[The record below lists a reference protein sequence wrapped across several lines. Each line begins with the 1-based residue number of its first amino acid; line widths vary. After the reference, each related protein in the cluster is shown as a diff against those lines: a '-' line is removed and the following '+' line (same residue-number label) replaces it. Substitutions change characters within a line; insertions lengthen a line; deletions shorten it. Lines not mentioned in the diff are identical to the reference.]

1 MGPFRL
7 RIPFIHI
14 KFRTAEFLQGMI
26 ISGATA
32 FAGIPI
38 AMGMGL
44 SFEEGVAL
52 SFISGTLIAAAAAI
66 KVPEINDNATP
77 SSNDNPIPI
86 AIGMHPNCYGYGIII

>member
-1 MGPFRL
+1 MNVEQVKINGIKWGPFRL

-52 SFISGTLIAAAAAI
+52 SFISGTFFLISSVI
-66 KVPEINDNATP
+66 K
-77 SSNDNPIPI
+77 
-86 AIGMHPNCYGYGIII
+86 

>member
-1 MGPFRL
+1 MSNETVKVNGIKWGPFRL

-14 KFRTAEFLQGMI
+14 KFRTAEFLQGMV

-44 SFEEGVAL
+44 TFEEGVAPVSYTHL
-52 SFISGTLIAAAAAI
+52 TLPTILL
-66 KVPEINDNATP
+66 V
-77 SSNDNPIPI
+77 
-86 AIGMHPNCYGYGIII
+86 

>member
-1 MGPFRL
+1 MNVEQVKINGIKWGPFRL

-52 SFISGTLIAAAAAI
+52 MLENIDYWKEAP
-66 KVPEINDNATP
+66 VWDP
-77 SSNDNPIPI
+77 SSIEI
-86 AIGMHPNCYGYGIII
+86 ATQDWFKYLGTSRDG

>member
-1 MGPFRL
+1 
-7 RIPFIHI
+7 
-14 KFRTAEFLQGMI
+14 MI

-52 SFISGTLIAAAAAI
+52 SFISGTLIAAGPI
-66 KVPEINDNATP
+66 VFGVPFAPGWITP
-77 SSNDNPIPI
+77 ASVSYTHLTLPTKRIV
-86 AIGMHPNCYGYGIII
+86 